1 MGLTVK
7 AGRIKV
13 VAIGSLAAAKRRMW
27 EAQEMK

>member
-13 VAIGSLAAAKRRMW
+13 VVIGSLAGAKRRMW
-27 EAQEMK
+27 EDEEMR